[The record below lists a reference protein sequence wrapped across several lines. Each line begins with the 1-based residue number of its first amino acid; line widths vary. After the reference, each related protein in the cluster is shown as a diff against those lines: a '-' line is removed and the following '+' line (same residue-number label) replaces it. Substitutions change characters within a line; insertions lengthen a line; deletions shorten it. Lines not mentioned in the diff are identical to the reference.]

1 MTNLSISE
9 LSIYPIK
16 SARGL
21 SLQSI
26 KLHERGPECDRRW
39 MIVDNKDSFVTQ
51 RKFPKMCLI
60 KTEFING
67 ELYVSADGLGQ
78 CHVPAGGE
86 QVRRSSVWG
95 TTVEG
100 EDCGDHAATWIS
112 EYIDK
117 ECRVIYMNDNYS
129 RLVDPRFATQGESVG
144 FADGFPL
151 LVTTQASL
159 DDFNSKLI
167 ESGAGFEVS
176 MDRFRPNI
184 VITGNPAWSEDTW
197 KGISVN
203 GIELSL
209 VKPCSRCIMP
219 SVNPQTGEKQ
229 MEVNQALLK
238 YRRRNKQTYFGQN
251 ALYNSLGI
259 ISVGDSVEIIE

>member
-1 MTNLSISE
+1 MTNPSVSE

-26 KLHERGPECDRRW
+26 KLNKIGPECDRRW
-39 MIVDNKDSFVTQ
+39 MVVDKNNIFVSQ

-60 KTEFING
+60 NTEFIG
-67 ELYVSADGLGQ
+67 GQLYMSADGSGR
-78 CHVPAGGE
+78 CTVPAGGAE
-86 QVRRSSVWG
+86 IRRSSVWG

-100 EDCGDHAATWIS
+100 EDCGNEAARWIS
-112 EYIDK
+112 EYLQK
-117 ECRVIYMNDNYS
+117 ECRVIYMNENYS
-129 RLVDPRFATQGESVG
+129 RLVDPRFATQSETVS

-159 DDFNSKLI
+159 DDFNAKLI

-184 VITGNPAWSEDTW
+184 VISGNPAWSEDKW
-197 KGISVN
+197 QKISIN
-203 GIELSL
+203 DIELAL
-209 VKPCSRCIMP
+209 VKPCARCIMP
-219 SVNPQTGEKQ
+219 SVNPKTAEKQ
-229 MEVNQALLK
+229 MAVNQALLK

-251 ALYNSLGI
+251 ALYSSLGT
-259 ISVGDSVEIIE
+259 ISVGDAVKIIA